1 MDGSIKHTGA
11 NLTIGAHGKIKA
23 DIVGRKVIVQGEV
36 RGDIRASES
45 VSVEMSANVQGN
57 LFAPRVGIK
66 DGAKF
71 RGSIDM
77 DAAPAQA
84 TARSPE
90 ASANAAAKSNN
101 KAKRRSG
108 RELGDPS
115 VDALLAHLD
124 GGKTLADWEGD
135 LPPELDPLTT
145 KPLLAVE
152 NVFVLPGIPE
162 IFQRKLAI
170 LRVHLAYA
178 AAPFVSRAVYTRMDE
193 AILKPLL
200 DAVVS
205 RNPEVEVGSYP
216 RWNDPKY
223 DTKITFDGKKPEAV
237 DRALEDFLSLLP
249 PGEPQW
255 TE

>member
-1 MDGSIKHTGA
+1 MSSGTRATTVRVNARIADTTIVAQSGTVAVVGA
-11 NLTIGAHGKIKA
+11 L
-23 DIVGRKVIVQGEV
+23 
-36 RGDIRASES
+36 
-45 VSVEMSANVQGN
+45 
-57 LFAPRVGIK
+57 
-66 DGAKF
+66 
-71 RGSIDM
+71 
-77 DAAPAQA
+77 PAFN
-84 TARSPE
+84 RFSM
-90 ASANAAAKSNN
+90 AAAFGNVAGRVTFGLEDTISAFLNDRFGNAVPEGTVVNFFSN
-101 KAKRRSG
+101 G
-108 RELGDPS
+108 GS
-115 VDALLAHLD
+115 V
-124 GGKTLADWEGD
+124 
-135 LPPELDPLTT
+135 
-145 KPLLAVE
+145 VIE

-170 LRVHLAYA
+170 LRVHLADA

>member
-1 MDGSIKHTGA
+1 MSNHAHDQDADHSEFAATTSDDSDLGTTYAGRGERGRSATERADRAPNPAGGQLSIIGPGLTFKGDLSAEDDLLIQGRVDGSIKHTGA

-115 VDALLAHLD
+115 VDALL
-124 GGKTLADWEGD
+124 E
-135 LPPELDPLTT
+135 
-145 KPLLAVE
+145 
-152 NVFVLPGIPE
+152 
-162 IFQRKLAI
+162 
-170 LRVHLAYA
+170 
-178 AAPFVSRAVYTRMDE
+178 
-193 AILKPLL
+193 
-200 DAVVS
+200 
-205 RNPEVEVGSYP
+205 
-216 RWNDPKY
+216 
-223 DTKITFDGKKPEAV
+223 
-237 DRALEDFLSLLP
+237 
-249 PGEPQW
+249 
-255 TE
+255 